1 MEKITEKEYVEAL
14 KYTEKQLREQR
25 ERIFALQRKLIDIR
39 KILDR
44 DI

>member
-14 KYTEKQLREQR
+14 KYTEKQLRGQR